1 MKKGKKKKA
10 DEKSSE
16 TGESAEN
23 EFSNIESE
31 LHQPVWS
38 VVSFEQ
44 CAAKN
49 LTYAEAERKIAS
61 LEKQGISGLCLVTN
75 SVAERIAGRN

>member
-1 MKKGKKKKA
+1 MKKDKRKKA

-31 LHQPVWS
+31 LRQPVWS
-38 VVSFEQ
+38 VVSFER
-44 CAAKN
+44 CAARN